1 MRRYSLCISAF
12 VISAL
17 VFAASAQ
24 KKPSDK
30 NLYPLSGPVIVKANL
45 LVLDADGK
53 YVEGLSDGDVKIFE
67 DGTEQKI
74 TFFKYK
80 IPPLGLGLVIDNSGS
95 LRTQIDQLLKAAK
108 IITAN
113 LADGDQGFV
122 IRFISSEKI
131 EVVQDFTRNKKEVIE
146 AIDSLYVEGGRTAM
160 IDAIS
165 LAVESVSGQ
174 EKRTPENRFAI
185 VVLSDG
191 TDVDS
196 YYDLAHLHSLTE
208 KSDVQIFPVF
218 FTGELTDEW
227 SSLTRM
233 KYARS
238 NAERL
243 ANVLALKT
251 GGAAT
256 VFGKKP
262 SEAEMLAALKQVIIE
277 VRSQYIVGYTSTNP
291 KRDGLPRKLTVQ
303 IKDDPNGKKRSGFIR
318 ESFVVPLD

>member
-53 YVEGLSDGDVKIFE
+53 YIEGLSEADVKIFE
-67 DGTEQKI
+67 DGTEQKL
-74 TFFKYK
+74 TLFRYK
-80 IPPLGLGLVIDNSGS
+80 IPPLGLGFVVDNSGS
-95 LRTQIDQLLKAAK
+95 LRSQIDQLVKAAK
-108 IITAN
+108 IVTAN

-122 IRFISSEKI
+122 IRFVSSDKI
-131 EVVQDFTRNKKEVIE
+131 EVIQDFTPNKNAIME
-146 AIDSLYVEGGRTAM
+146 AIDNLYIEGGRTAM

-191 TDVDS
+191 TDVES
-196 YYDLAHLHSLTE
+196 YYGLAHLHSMTE

-218 FTGELTDEW
+218 FTGELTDAW
-227 SSLTRM
+227 SPLTRM

-243 ANVLALKT
+243 ANVLALRT
-251 GGAAT
+251 GGSAT
-256 VFGKKP
+256 IFEKKP
-262 SEAEMLAALKQVIIE
+262 SEAEMLAALKQVMIE

-303 IKDDPNGKKRSGFIR
+303 IKDDPSGKKRSGFIR
-318 ESFVVPLD
+318 DSFVVPLD